1 MDSLFSI
8 YMLNNYAIVLMIL
21 LFLFL
26 TKKIS
31 DRLASRGMAVSDR
44 NLVYELGIEDV
55 LELVSV
61 SRDVAKQYIDALK
74 MMV

>member
-1 MDSLFSI
+1 LFSI

>member
-1 MDSLFSI
+1 
-8 YMLNNYAIVLMIL
+8 MLNNYAIVLMIL